1 MRTKRGILVKKLV
14 SSLAFVAAVFSS
26 PSFADRIVIFGAT
39 GNIGSAVVREAL
51 DRGHEVIGVSRSPDN
66 FEYTEENFTGV
77 AGNPTLVE
85 SVLEVTAGADMV
97 VNAVGGREAPTPE
110 ETAMNQSA
118 LAFSQAFA
126 DMGENGPQL
135 VVVGG
140 GLTSHGSL
148 EKVIENLPPNA
159 SEGSPFRALFL
170 GHWYAYQTYLESD
183 INWTF
188 VAPPLG
194 IIGFGRTPGED
205 IRTGTY
211 QSSTEGF
218 VYDSQGENIITK
230 SDLAVAILDFAESG
244 SFNQQW
250 VGLGRD

>member
-1 MRTKRGILVKKLV
+1 MSKFI
-14 SSLAFVAAVFSS
+14 SALALAAAVFSS
-26 PSFADRIVIFGAT
+26 SAHADRIVVFGAT

-51 DRGHEVIGVSRSPDN
+51 DRGHEVIGVSRSPDS
-66 FEYTEENFTGV
+66 FSYTEANFTGV
-77 AGNPTLVE
+77 AGNPTLLE
-85 SVLEVTAGADMV
+85 SVLEVTAGADAV
-97 VNAVGGREAPTPE
+97 INAVGGREAPTPE

-118 LAFSQAFA
+118 VAFSQAFA
-126 DMGENGPQL
+126 GMGENGPQL

-148 EKVIENLPPNA
+148 EKVIENLPANA
-159 SEGSPFRALFL
+159 PEGSPFRALFL

-211 QSSTEGF
+211 QTSSNGF
-218 VYDSQGENIITK
+218 VYDASGENMITK
-230 SDLAVAILDFAESG
+230 SDLAVAILDFAEAG
-244 SFNQQW
+244 DFNQQW